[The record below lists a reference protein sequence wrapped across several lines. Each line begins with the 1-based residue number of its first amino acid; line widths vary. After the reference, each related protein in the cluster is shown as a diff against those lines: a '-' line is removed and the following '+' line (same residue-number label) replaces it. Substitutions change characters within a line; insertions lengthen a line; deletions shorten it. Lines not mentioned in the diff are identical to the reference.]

1 MIWEIAGGLACG
13 LATAAVSEAVLR
25 AVPTV
30 VEGGLFRTLLVG
42 AALRALWVLA
52 LLFWILT
59 TGLGDPRLVVPALLL
74 GYLAAQVFEGVRYTR
89 YFERC

>member
-1 MIWEIAGGLACG
+1 MIWEMAGGLACG

-25 AVPTV
+25 AVPTI
-30 VEGGLFRTLLVG
+30 VESGLFRALLVG

-52 LLFWILT
+52 LLFWVLT
-59 TGLGDPRLVVPALLL
+59 AGLGDPRLVVPALLL
-74 GYLAAQVFEGVRYTR
+74 GYLAAQVFEGVRYAR